1 MKLMRIINSV
11 LRSPLSKFSLHI
23 IWGLAA
29 GAILLTLFGKLAS
42 KLLENELILFD
53 TSITHFIQSFA
64 SAKLTSFFIGV
75 TQIGSAYFEIALL
88 LVLGWYLLFR
98 LKHFWETVILVISL
112 AGGSCLNY
120 LLKSVFQRARP
131 DILHLVEVNGYS
143 FPSGHAMVSTTF
155 YGMIGYLLW
164 LNLRKQ
170 GKSSWYVP
178 VLTVFLILAIGLS
191 RIYLGVHYP
200 SDVLAGYAA
209 GGVWLAACIIA
220 LQSIRFY
227 KGQKYNPNI

>member
-1 MKLMRIINSV
+1 MRIINSV

-29 GAILLTLFGKLAS
+29 GAILLTLFGKLTS
-42 KLLENELILFD
+42 KLLKDELILFD
-53 TSITHFIQSFA
+53 TSITSFIQSFA
-64 SAKLTSFFIGV
+64 SVKLTSFFIGV

-88 LVLGWYLLFR
+88 LILGWYLLFR

-120 LLKSVFQRARP
+120 LLKSVFCRVRP
-131 DILHLVEVNGYS
+131 DINHLVEVSGYS

-155 YGMIGYLLW
+155 YGMIGYLVW
-164 LNLRKQ
+164 LNFREQ

-178 VLTVFLILAIGLS
+178 VLSVFLILAVGLS

-209 GGVWLAACIIA
+209 GGVWLVACIIA

-227 KGQKYNPNI
+227 KEEKYNPNL